1 MQSSSCIVH
10 LLSKQQN
17 HEEDFFK
24 FCVLLRKSELKM
36 IPNFLQLSSGDVK
49 EDLSLGKSEDGMGW
63 DTVGIELLKRF
74 EDGEEIKVVVQEI
87 LGKEYILE
95 VRAD

>member
-1 MQSSSCIVH
+1 M
-10 LLSKQQN
+10 
-17 HEEDFFK
+17 
-24 FCVLLRKSELKM
+24 
-36 IPNFLQLSSGDVK
+36 
-49 EDLSLGKSEDGMGW
+49 GKSEDGMGW
-63 DTVGIELLKRF
+63 DTVGNELLKRF